1 MKLSKQDLRII
12 MAIRKEEAPMAN
24 YQIAKRLGIH
34 PAQTFKR
41 LRQMANNRVLHV
53 TEGYPKFYNL
63 NSSNGVQNFIVQ
75 TIECPSCK
83 MLHIRHQSQTT
94 IQCLCKTS
102 SGKFR
107 RFYIYNSRIKSKKVL
122 TMQHEEEKPVA
133 LAEKENDVQDM
144 MKNEGN
150 IKEKIYASNGKDIR

>member
-41 LRQMANNRVLHV
+41 LRQMANNRVLQV
-53 TEGYPKFYNL
+53 TDGYPKFYNL
-63 NSSNGVQNFIVQ
+63 NASNGVQNFIVHK
-75 TIECPSCK
+75 IECPSCG

-102 SGKFR
+102 SGKPR
-107 RFYIYNSRIKSKKVL
+107 RFYIYNSRIKSKTVL
-122 TMQHEEEKPVA
+122 TKQHEEEKSVE
-133 LAEKENDVQDM
+133 LVEKEKDVQDM
-144 MKNEGN
+144 MGQGE
-150 IKEKIYASNGKDIR
+150 NG

>member
-41 LRQMANNRVLHV
+41 LRQMANNRVLQV
-53 TEGYPKFYNL
+53 TDGYPKFYNL

-94 IQCLCKTS
+94 IQCLCKTL

-107 RFYIYNSRIKSKKVL
+107 RFYVYNSRIKSKRVL
-122 TMQHEEEKPVA
+122 TAQHEEDVA
-133 LAEKENDVQDM
+133 PELVEKEKDVTDIMGDPKTQQ
-144 MKNEGN
+144 N
-150 IKEKIYASNGKDIR
+150 I